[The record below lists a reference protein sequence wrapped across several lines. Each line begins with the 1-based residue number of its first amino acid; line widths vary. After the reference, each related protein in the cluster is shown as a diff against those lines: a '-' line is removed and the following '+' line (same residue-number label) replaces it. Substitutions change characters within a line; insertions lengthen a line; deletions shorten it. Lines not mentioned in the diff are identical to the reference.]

1 MKTGTT
7 VGRQVSLVIGAGLMV
22 MSSQAGLGQEA
33 GELPF
38 SEAQLYFELN
48 HTDGD
53 LGIHGLI
60 DGDAWKSL
68 EIEDPGEQL
77 LMNVWVRGSLRKQG
91 MTEIFFESD
100 GAVVRRTDACGILQA
115 LPARHLRDRGHHARR
130 RGARRPRFGCR
141 T

>member
-1 MKTGTT
+1 MKSSTSI
-7 VGRQVSLVIGAGLMV
+7 GRQVSLVIGAGLMV

-33 GELPF
+33 DELPF

-68 EIEDPGEQL
+68 EIEASGE
-77 LMNVWVRGSLRKQG
+77 S
-91 MTEIFFESD
+91 SS
-100 GAVVRRTDACGILQA
+100 
-115 LPARHLRDRGHHARR
+115 
-130 RGARRPRFGCR
+130 
-141 T
+141 

>member
-1 MKTGTT
+1 MKSGTSI
-7 VGRQVSLVIGAGLMV
+7 GRQVSLVIGAGLMV

-33 GELPF
+33 DELPF

-68 EIEDPGEQL
+68 EIEAPGEQL
-77 LMNVWVRGSLRKQG
+77 LMNVWIRGSLRQAG
-91 MTEIFFESD
+91 HD
-100 GAVVRRTDACGILQA
+100 GNLFRERRAFVRRIVARGLLQA
-115 LPARHLRDRGHHARR
+115 VPARHSTRSRASRSTTR
-130 RGARRPRFGCR
+130 SWKPRFGCR